1 MKIECGAESG
11 RISREN
17 WKTLNADSV
26 LRRPAFDVFFIPSFP
41 CLRSRYGSQPVP
53 DLIEH
58 LYFHIPFCPKL
69 CPYCSF
75 YVETGGENKTQRFLD
90 ALLLDVERNA
100 ARIAPRTIYFG
111 GGTPSALTVE
121 QLGYLFR
128 GLRERLDWSSVEEC
142 TLEANPATVRTE
154 KAELL
159 REVGVSR
166 ISLGVQSWDDAVLKT
181 LGRVH
186 DAAQARSTYET
197 LRMAGFDNINI
208 DLMFAVPG
216 QTLQQW
222 QVTLAETISLRP
234 EHVSSYCLTYEEDTD
249 YFRKLKLGS
258 FTQDEELD
266 ATFFEVT
273 MATLTAAGY
282 GQYEISNYAR
292 PGSESL
298 HNQAYWRG
306 SDYLGFGPSAF
317 STVGLRRWQSVPD
330 SADYQR
336 RVFED
341 VTVESFEERL
351 SAETREGE
359 IIAFELRTRNGVA
372 RRRLER
378 WPDEGR
384 EFRELGF
391 LRDEGDRIVLTPRG
405 KMMADSVA
413 EAFI

>member
-1 MKIECGAESG
+1 
-11 RISREN
+11 
-17 WKTLNADSV
+17 
-26 LRRPAFDVFFIPSFP
+26 
-41 CLRSRYGSQPVP
+41 
-53 DLIEH
+53 
-58 LYFHIPFCPKL
+58 
-69 CPYCSF
+69 
-75 YVETGGENKTQRFLD
+75 
-90 ALLLDVERNA
+90 
-100 ARIAPRTIYFG
+100 
-111 GGTPSALTVE
+111 
-121 QLGYLFR
+121 
-128 GLRERLDWSSVEEC
+128 
-142 TLEANPATVRTE
+142 
-154 KAELL
+154 
-159 REVGVSR
+159 
-166 ISLGVQSWDDAVLKT
+166 
-181 LGRVH
+181 
-186 DAAQARSTYET
+186 
-197 LRMAGFDNINI
+197 
-208 DLMFAVPG
+208 
-216 QTLQQW
+216 
-222 QVTLAETISLRP
+222 
-234 EHVSSYCLTYEEDTD
+234 
-249 YFRKLKLGS
+249 
-258 FTQDEELD
+258 
-266 ATFFEVT
+266 

-378 WPDEGR
+378 WPEQVR

-391 LRDEGDRIVLTPRG
+391 LRDEGDQIVLTPRG